1 MKQIEKPN
9 WDETFL
15 IEAVVLSARGSCD
28 RLRAACVLVKN
39 NRIVGA
45 GYNGSVSGTP
55 TCDEVGHHMKENHC
69 IRTLHGEENAILNA
83 VADLNGATAYLVGAP
98 CTDCVRRLLQ
108 AGIKRIV
115 NAGDLYKNP
124 SYAKDS
130 AFSQQLMKEKGVEFV
145 QYCETVEEV
154 LGLFAKLFKR
164 LCGPGGIFQNVP
176 TATWPRLLPDSDYFP
191 KGLTE
196 TPSDC

>member
-145 QYCETVEEV
+145 QYCNSVEEV
-154 LGLFAKLFKR
+154 LGLFAKMFKR
-164 LCGPGGIFQNVP
+164 LRGPGGIFKAVSREAWAQ
-176 TATWPRLLPDSDYFP
+176 LMP
-191 KGLTE
+191 KEDEFFKEVSGTCAE
-196 TPSDC
+196 C